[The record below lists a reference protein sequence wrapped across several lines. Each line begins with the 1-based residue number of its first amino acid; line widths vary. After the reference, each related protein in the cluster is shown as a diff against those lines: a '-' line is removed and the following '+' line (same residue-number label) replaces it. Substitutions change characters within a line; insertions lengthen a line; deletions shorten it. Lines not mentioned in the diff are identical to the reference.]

1 MPPRI
6 VEPTANLDPSPA
18 PGPKFPI
25 KKAIIRTIG
34 VLTHKT
40 FNNKR
45 FNIHGTSILNK
56 IPKNNV
62 LFISNHQTY
71 FYDVIAML
79 HVFNASV
86 NGRRD
91 SLKNIL
97 YLLKPK
103 SNIYFIAALETMK
116 ASVISKILSYAGSIL
131 IKRTWR
137 EAGKEITRNIR
148 SEDFDNII
156 KALNDG
162 WVITF
167 PRGTTDN
174 SKPVRSGTAYIIKQ
188 TNPIVIPVKIDGFG
202 DVFERNSLK
211 IKNKTKT
218 FSIKFG
224 NALKFNDNESIES
237 ITNQIEK
244 IID

>member
-1 MPPRI
+1 MNKNI
-6 VEPTANLDPSPA
+6 FGQYLI
-18 PGPKFPI
+18 I

-34 VLTHKT
+34 VLTHKI

-45 FNIHGTSILNK
+45 FNIQGTTILNE
-56 IPKNNV
+56 IPKHNV

-79 HVFNASV
+79 HVFNASL

-116 ASVISKILSYAGSIL
+116 ASLISKILSYAGSIL

>member
-1 MPPRI
+1 MNKNI
-6 VEPTANLDPSPA
+6 FGQYLI
-18 PGPKFPI
+18 I

-45 FNIHGTSILNK
+45 FNIQGTTILNE
-56 IPKNNV
+56 IPKHNV

-79 HVFNASV
+79 HVFNASL

-116 ASVISKILSYAGSIL
+116 ASLISKILSYAGSIL

-202 DVFERNSLK
+202 DVFERNTLK

>member
-1 MPPRI
+1 MKKNIFGQYLLIKRALIRI
-6 VEPTANLDPSPA
+6 
-18 PGPKFPI
+18 
-25 KKAIIRTIG
+25 IG
-34 VLTHKT
+34 VITHRT

-45 FNIHGTSILNK
+45 FDIKGTSLLSE
-56 IPKNNV
+56 IPNNNV

-116 ASVISKILSYAGSIL
+116 ASLITKILSYAGSIL

-137 EAGKEITRNIR
+137 EAGKEINRNIR
-148 SEDFDNII
+148 GEDFENII

-174 SKPVRSGTAYIIKQ
+174 SKRVRSGTAHIIKAA
-188 TNPIVIPVKIDGFG
+188 NPIVIPVNIDGFG
-202 DVFERNSLK
+202 EVFGKNSLK
-211 IKNKTKT
+211 IKNKNKS

-224 NALKFNDNESIES
+224 NPLNFDDNQSIES
-237 ITNQIEK
+237 ITSQIEK

>member
-1 MPPRI
+1 MNKNI
-6 VEPTANLDPSPA
+6 FGQYLI
-18 PGPKFPI
+18 I

-45 FNIHGTSILNK
+45 FNIQGTSILNE

-86 NGRRD
+86 NGRKD

-116 ASVISKILSYAGSIL
+116 ASVIPKILSYAGSIL

-137 EAGKEITRNIR
+137 EAGKEISRNIR
-148 SEDFDNII
+148 GEDFDNIA

-174 SKPVRSGTAYIIKQ
+174 SKPVRSGTAHIIKS
-188 TNPIVIPVKIDGFG
+188 TNPIVIPVKIDGFS

-211 IKNKTKT
+211 IKNKTKP

-224 NALKFNDNESIES
+224 NALKFHDNESIES

>member
-1 MPPRI
+1 MNKNI
-6 VEPTANLDPSPA
+6 FGQYLI
-18 PGPKFPI
+18 I
-25 KKAIIRTIG
+25 KKATIRTIG

-45 FNIHGTSILNK
+45 FNIQGTTILNE
-56 IPKNNV
+56 IPKHNV

-137 EAGKEITRNIR
+137 EAGKEISRNIR
-148 SEDFDNII
+148 GEDFDNII

-188 TNPIVIPVKIDGFG
+188 TNPIVIPVKIDGFD

-211 IKNKTKT
+211 IKNKTKP

-224 NALKFNDNESIES
+224 NALKFHDDESIES

>member
-1 MPPRI
+1 MNKNI
-6 VEPTANLDPSPA
+6 FGQYLI
-18 PGPKFPI
+18 I

-45 FNIHGTSILNK
+45 FNIQGTTILNE
-56 IPKNNV
+56 IPKHNV

-148 SEDFDNII
+148 SKDFDNII

-174 SKPVRSGTAYIIKQ
+174 SKPVRSGTAHIIKS

-211 IKNKTKT
+211 IKNKTMP

-224 NALKFNDNESIES
+224 NALKFNDDESIES

>member
-1 MPPRI
+1 MNKNI
-6 VEPTANLDPSPA
+6 FGQYLI
-18 PGPKFPI
+18 I

-45 FNIHGTSILNK
+45 FNIQGTTILNE
-56 IPKNNV
+56 IPKHNV

-148 SEDFDNII
+148 GEDFDNII

-174 SKPVRSGTAYIIKQ
+174 SKPVRSGTA
-188 TNPIVIPVKIDGFG
+188 
-202 DVFERNSLK
+202 
-211 IKNKTKT
+211 
-218 FSIKFG
+218 
-224 NALKFNDNESIES
+224 
-237 ITNQIEK
+237 
-244 IID
+244 

>member
-1 MPPRI
+1 LKKNI
-6 VEPTANLDPSPA
+6 FGQYLL
-18 PGPKFPI
+18 I
-25 KKAIIRTIG
+25 KRALIRTIG
-34 VLTHKT
+34 VITHRT

-45 FNIHGTSILNK
+45 FDIKGTSLLSE
-56 IPKNNV
+56 IPNNNV

-116 ASVISKILSYAGSIL
+116 ASLITKILSYAGSIL

-137 EAGKEITRNIR
+137 EAGKEINRNIR
-148 SEDFDNII
+148 GEDFENII

-174 SKPVRSGTAYIIKQ
+174 SKQVRSGTAHIIKAA
-188 TNPIVIPVKIDGFG
+188 NPIVIPVNIDGFG
-202 DVFERNSLK
+202 EVFGKNSLK
-211 IKNKTKT
+211 IKNKNKS
-218 FSIKFG
+218 FSIKFR
-224 NALKFNDNESIES
+224 NPLNFDDNQSIES

>member
-1 MPPRI
+1 MNKNI
-6 VEPTANLDPSPA
+6 FGQYLI
-18 PGPKFPI
+18 I

-45 FNIHGTSILNK
+45 FNIQGTTILNE
-56 IPKNNV
+56 IPKHNV

-137 EAGKEITRNIR
+137 EAGKEISRNIR
-148 SEDFDNII
+148 GEDFDNII

-174 SKPVRSGTAYIIKQ
+174 SKPVRSGTAHIIKS

-211 IKNKTKT
+211 IKNKTMP

>member
-1 MPPRI
+1 MNKNI
-6 VEPTANLDPSPA
+6 FGQYLI
-18 PGPKFPI
+18 I
-25 KKAIIRTIG
+25 KKATIRTIG

-45 FNIHGTSILNK
+45 FNIQGTTILNE
-56 IPKNNV
+56 IPKHNV

-137 EAGKEITRNIR
+137 EAGKEISRNIR
-148 SEDFDNII
+148 GEDFDNII

-174 SKPVRSGTAYIIKQ
+174 SKPVRSGTAHIIKS

-211 IKNKTKT
+211 IKNKTMP

-224 NALKFNDNESIES
+224 NALKFNDDESIQS

>member
-1 MPPRI
+1 LNKNI
-6 VEPTANLDPSPA
+6 FGQYLI
-18 PGPKFPI
+18 I

-45 FNIHGTSILNK
+45 FNIQGTTILNE
-56 IPKNNV
+56 IPKHNV

>member
-1 MPPRI
+1 MNKNI
-6 VEPTANLDPSPA
+6 FGQYL
-18 PGPKFPI
+18 PI

-45 FNIHGTSILNK
+45 FNIQGTSILNE

-211 IKNKTKT
+211 IKNKTKL

-224 NALKFNDNESIES
+224 NALKFHDNESIES

>member
-1 MPPRI
+1 MFVLKKNI
-6 VEPTANLDPSPA
+6 FGQYLI
-18 PGPKFPI
+18 I
-25 KKAIIRTIG
+25 KRLIIRIIG
-34 VLTHKT
+34 AITHRT

-45 FNIHGTSILNK
+45 FNIEGSSLLSEIPNK
-56 IPKNNV
+56 NV
-62 LFISNHQTY
+62 LFIANHQTY

-79 HVFNASV
+79 HVFNASI

-103 SNIYFIAALETMK
+103 PNIYFIAALETMK
-116 ASVISKILSYAGSIL
+116 SSFISKILSYAGSIL

-137 EAGKEITRNIR
+137 EAGKEINRPIR
-148 SEDFDNII
+148 GEDFDNII

-174 SKPVRSGTAYIIKQ
+174 SKPVRSGTAHIIK
-188 TNPIVIPVKIDGFG
+188 TINPIVIPVKINGFG
-202 DVFERNSLK
+202 DVFKKNGLK
-211 IKNKTKT
+211 IKDKNKP

-224 NALKFNDNESIES
+224 NPLNFYNKDSIES
-237 ITNQIEK
+237 ITDRIEK

>member
-1 MPPRI
+1 MNKNI
-6 VEPTANLDPSPA
+6 FGQYLI
-18 PGPKFPI
+18 I

-45 FNIHGTSILNK
+45 FNIQGTSILNE

-137 EAGKEITRNIR
+137 EAGKEISRNIR
-148 SEDFDNII
+148 GEDFDNII

-174 SKPVRSGTAYIIKQ
+174 SKPVRSGTAHIIKS

-211 IKNKTKT
+211 IKNKTMP

-224 NALKFNDNESIES
+224 NALEFNNDESIES
-237 ITNQIEK
+237 ITNQIEN

>member
-1 MPPRI
+1 MNKNI
-6 VEPTANLDPSPA
+6 FGQYL
-18 PGPKFPI
+18 PI

-45 FNIHGTSILNK
+45 FNIQGTTILNE
-56 IPKNNV
+56 IPKHNV

>member
-1 MPPRI
+1 MNKNI
-6 VEPTANLDPSPA
+6 FGQYLI
-18 PGPKFPI
+18 I

-45 FNIHGTSILNK
+45 FDIQGTTILNE
-56 IPKNNV
+56 IPKHNV

-86 NGRRD
+86 NGRRN

-188 TNPIVIPVKIDGFG
+188 TNPIVIPVKIDGFV

-211 IKNKTKT
+211 IKNKTKP

-224 NALKFNDNESIES
+224 NALKFNDDESIES

>member
-1 MPPRI
+1 MNKNI
-6 VEPTANLDPSPA
+6 FGQYLI
-18 PGPKFPI
+18 I

-45 FNIHGTSILNK
+45 FNIQGTTILNE
-56 IPKNNV
+56 IPKHNV

-148 SEDFDNII
+148 GEDFDNII

-188 TNPIVIPVKIDGFG
+188 TNPIVIPVKIDGFV

-211 IKNKTKT
+211 IKNKTKP

>member
-1 MPPRI
+1 MNKNI
-6 VEPTANLDPSPA
+6 FGQYL
-18 PGPKFPI
+18 PI

-45 FNIHGTSILNK
+45 FNIQGTSILNE

-211 IKNKTKT
+211 IKNKTKP

-224 NALKFNDNESIES
+224 NALKFNDDESIES

>member
-1 MPPRI
+1 MNKNI
-6 VEPTANLDPSPA
+6 FGQYLS
-18 PGPKFPI
+18 I

-86 NGRRD
+86 NGRKD

-137 EAGKEITRNIR
+137 EAGKEISRNIR
-148 SEDFDNII
+148 GEDFDNII

-174 SKPVRSGTAYIIKQ
+174 SKPVRSGTAHIIKS

-211 IKNKTKT
+211 IKNKTKP

-224 NALKFNDNESIES
+224 NALKFHDDESIES

>member
-1 MPPRI
+1 MNKNI
-6 VEPTANLDPSPA
+6 FGQYLS
-18 PGPKFPI
+18 I

-148 SEDFDNII
+148 GEDFDNII

-174 SKPVRSGTAYIIKQ
+174 SKPVRSGTAHIIKG

-211 IKNKTKT
+211 IKNKTKP

-224 NALKFNDNESIES
+224 NALKFHDDESIES

>member
-1 MPPRI
+1 MNKNI
-6 VEPTANLDPSPA
+6 FGQYLI
-18 PGPKFPI
+18 I

-45 FNIHGTSILNK
+45 FNIQGTTILNE
-56 IPKNNV
+56 IPKHNV

-148 SEDFDNII
+148 GEDFDNII

-188 TNPIVIPVKIDGFG
+188 TNPIVIPVKIDGFV

-211 IKNKTKT
+211 IKNKTMP

-224 NALKFNDNESIES
+224 NALEFNNDESIES

>member
-1 MPPRI
+1 MNKNI
-6 VEPTANLDPSPA
+6 FGQYLI
-18 PGPKFPI
+18 I

-34 VLTHKT
+34 ILTHKT

-45 FNIHGTSILNK
+45 FNIQGTTILNE
-56 IPKNNV
+56 IPKHNV

-148 SEDFDNII
+148 GEDFDNII

-211 IKNKTKT
+211 IKNKTKP

-224 NALKFNDNESIES
+224 NALKFNDDESIES

>member
-1 MPPRI
+1 M
-6 VEPTANLDPSPA
+6 
-18 PGPKFPI
+18 
-25 KKAIIRTIG
+25 KKNIFGQYLLVKRALIRTIG
-34 VLTHKT
+34 VITHRT

-45 FNIHGTSILNK
+45 FDIKGTSLLSE
-56 IPKNNV
+56 IPNNNV

-116 ASVISKILSYAGSIL
+116 ASLITKILSYAGSIL

-137 EAGKEITRNIR
+137 EAGKEINRNIR
-148 SEDFDNII
+148 GEDFKNII

-174 SKPVRSGTAYIIKQ
+174 SKRVRSGTAHIIKAA
-188 TNPIVIPVKIDGFG
+188 NPIVIPVNIDGFG
-202 DVFERNSLK
+202 EVFGKNSLK
-211 IKNKTKT
+211 IKNKNKS
-218 FSIKFG
+218 FSIKFR
-224 NALKFNDNESIES
+224 NPLNFDDNQSIES
-237 ITNQIEK
+237 ITSQIEK
-244 IID
+244 IIN

>member
-1 MPPRI
+1 MNKNI
-6 VEPTANLDPSPA
+6 FGQYLS
-18 PGPKFPI
+18 I

-45 FNIHGTSILNK
+45 FNIQGTTILNE
-56 IPKNNV
+56 IPKHNV

-174 SKPVRSGTAYIIKQ
+174 SKPVRSGTAHIIKS

-211 IKNKTKT
+211 IKNKTKL

-224 NALKFNDNESIES
+224 NALKFHDNESIES

>member
-1 MPPRI
+1 M
-6 VEPTANLDPSPA
+6 
-18 PGPKFPI
+18 
-25 KKAIIRTIG
+25 KKNIFGQTIFLKRLIIATVG
-34 VLTHKT
+34 LLTHRSFRSKK
-40 FNNKR
+40 FEIIGSENLIN
-45 FNIHGTSILNK
+45 L
-56 IPKNNV
+56 PDNNV
-62 LFISNHQTY
+62 LFVSNHQTY

-103 SNIYFIAALETMK
+103 TNIYFIAALETMK
-116 ASVISKILSYAGSIL
+116 SSLIPKILSYAGSIL

-137 EAGKEITRNIR
+137 EAGKEINRPIR
-148 SEDFDNII
+148 GEDFDNII

-174 SKPVRSGTAYIIKQ
+174 SKPVRSGTAHIIK
-188 TNPIVIPVKIDGFG
+188 TINPIVIPVKINGFG
-202 DVFERNSLK
+202 DVFKKNGLK
-211 IKNKTKT
+211 IKDKNKP

-224 NALKFNDNESIES
+224 NPLNFYNKDSIES
-237 ITNQIEK
+237 ITDRIEK

>member
-1 MPPRI
+1 LNKNI
-6 VEPTANLDPSPA
+6 FGQYLI
-18 PGPKFPI
+18 I

-45 FNIHGTSILNK
+45 FNIQGTTILNE
-56 IPKNNV
+56 IPKHNV

-116 ASVISKILSYAGSIL
+116 ASLISKILSYAGSIL

-188 TNPIVIPVKIDGFG
+188 TNPIVIPVKIDGFV

-211 IKNKTKT
+211 IKNKTKP

-224 NALKFNDNESIES
+224 NALKFHDNESIES

>member
-1 MPPRI
+1 MGS
-6 VEPTANLDPSPA
+6 EMC
-18 PGPKFPI
+18 
-25 KKAIIRTIG
+25 IRD
-34 VLTHKT
+34 
-40 FNNKR
+40 R
-45 FNIHGTSILNK
+45 
-56 IPKNNV
+56 
-62 LFISNHQTY
+62 
-71 FYDVIAML
+71 L

-116 ASVISKILSYAGSIL
+116 ASVIPKILSYAGSIL

-137 EAGKEITRNIR
+137 EAGKEISRNIR
-148 SEDFDNII
+148 GEDFDNIT

-174 SKPVRSGTAYIIKQ
+174 SKPVRSGTAHIIKS

-211 IKNKTKT
+211 IKNKTMP

-224 NALKFNDNESIES
+224 NALKFNDDESIKS

>member
-1 MPPRI
+1 MNKNI
-6 VEPTANLDPSPA
+6 FGQYLI
-18 PGPKFPI
+18 I

-45 FNIHGTSILNK
+45 FNIQGTTILNE
-56 IPKNNV
+56 IPKHNV

-148 SEDFDNII
+148 GEDFDNII

-211 IKNKTKT
+211 IKNKTKP

>member
-1 MPPRI
+1 MKKNI
-6 VEPTANLDPSPA
+6 FGQYLL
-18 PGPKFPI
+18 I
-25 KKAIIRTIG
+25 KRALIRTIG
-34 VLTHKT
+34 VITHRT

-45 FNIHGTSILNK
+45 FDIKGTSLLSE
-56 IPKNNV
+56 IPNNNV

-116 ASVISKILSYAGSIL
+116 ASLITKILSYAGSIL

-137 EAGKEITRNIR
+137 EAGKEINRNIR
-148 SEDFDNII
+148 GEDFKNII

-174 SKPVRSGTAYIIKQ
+174 SKRVRPGTAHIIKAA
-188 TNPIVIPVKIDGFG
+188 NPIVIPVNIDGFG
-202 DVFERNSLK
+202 EVFGKNSLK
-211 IKNKTKT
+211 IKNKNKS
-218 FSIKFG
+218 FSIKFR
-224 NALKFNDNESIES
+224 NPLNFDDNQSIES
-237 ITNQIEK
+237 ITSQIEK
-244 IID
+244 IIN

>member
-1 MPPRI
+1 MNKNI
-6 VEPTANLDPSPA
+6 FGQYLI
-18 PGPKFPI
+18 I

-45 FNIHGTSILNK
+45 FNIQGTTILNE
-56 IPKNNV
+56 IPKHNV

-116 ASVISKILSYAGSIL
+116 ASMISKILSYAGSIL

-148 SEDFDNII
+148 GEDFDNII

-174 SKPVRSGTAYIIKQ
+174 SKPVRSGTAHIIKG

-211 IKNKTKT
+211 IKNKTKP

>member
-1 MPPRI
+1 MNKNI
-6 VEPTANLDPSPA
+6 FGQYLI
-18 PGPKFPI
+18 I

-45 FNIHGTSILNK
+45 FNIQGTTILNE
-56 IPKNNV
+56 IPKHNV

-211 IKNKTKT
+211 IKNKTKP

>member
-1 MPPRI
+1 MNKNI
-6 VEPTANLDPSPA
+6 FGQYLI
-18 PGPKFPI
+18 I

-45 FNIHGTSILNK
+45 FNIQGTTILNE
-56 IPKNNV
+56 IPKHNV

-137 EAGKEITRNIR
+137 EAGKEISRNIR
-148 SEDFDNII
+148 GEDFDNII

-174 SKPVRSGTAYIIKQ
+174 SKPVRSGTAHIIKS
-188 TNPIVIPVKIDGFG
+188 TNPIVIPVKIDGFS
-202 DVFERNSLK
+202 DVFEKNGLK
-211 IKNKTKT
+211 IKNKIKP

-224 NALKFNDNESIES
+224 NALKFHDDESIES

>member
-1 MPPRI
+1 MKKNI
-6 VEPTANLDPSPA
+6 FGQYLI
-18 PGPKFPI
+18 I
-25 KKAIIRTIG
+25 KRAIIRIIG
-34 VLTHKT
+34 AITHRT
-40 FNNKR
+40 FNNRR
-45 FNIHGTSILNK
+45 FNIQGTELLNE
-56 IPKNNV
+56 IPNNNV

-103 SNIYFIAALETMK
+103 TNIYFIAAIETMK
-116 ASVISKILSYAGSIL
+116 SSLIPKILSYAGSIL

-137 EAGKEITRNIR
+137 EAGKEINRAVR
-148 SEDFDNII
+148 GEDFDNIL

-167 PRGTTDN
+167 PRGTTDS
-174 SKPVRSGTAYIIKQ
+174 SKPVRSGTAHIIKAI
-188 TNPIVIPVKIDGFG
+188 NPVVIPVKIDGFG
-202 DVFERNSLK
+202 DVFNKISLK
-211 IKNKTKT
+211 IKDKNKP

-224 NALKFNDNESIES
+224 SPLKFYSNDSIES

-244 IID
+244 IIE

>member
-1 MPPRI
+1 MKKNI
-6 VEPTANLDPSPA
+6 FGQYLL
-18 PGPKFPI
+18 I
-25 KKAIIRTIG
+25 KRALIRTIG
-34 VLTHKT
+34 VITHRT

-45 FNIHGTSILNK
+45 FDIKGTSLLSE
-56 IPKNNV
+56 IPNNNV

-116 ASVISKILSYAGSIL
+116 ASLITKILSYAGSIL

-137 EAGKEITRNIR
+137 EAGKEINRNIR
-148 SEDFDNII
+148 GEDFENII

-174 SKPVRSGTAYIIKQ
+174 SKRVRSGTAHIIKAA
-188 TNPIVIPVKIDGFG
+188 NPIVIPVNIDGFG
-202 DVFERNSLK
+202 EVFEKNSLK
-211 IKNKTKT
+211 IKNKNKS

-224 NALKFNDNESIES
+224 NPLNFDDNQSIES
-237 ITNQIEK
+237 ITSQIEK
-244 IID
+244 IIN

>member
-1 MPPRI
+1 MKKNI
-6 VEPTANLDPSPA
+6 FGQYLL
-18 PGPKFPI
+18 I
-25 KKAIIRTIG
+25 KRALIRTIG
-34 VLTHKT
+34 VITHRT

-45 FNIHGTSILNK
+45 FDIKGTSLLSE
-56 IPKNNV
+56 IPNNNV

-116 ASVISKILSYAGSIL
+116 ASLITKILSYAGSIL

-137 EAGKEITRNIR
+137 EAGKEINRNIR
-148 SEDFDNII
+148 GEDFKNII

-174 SKPVRSGTAYIIKQ
+174 SKRVRSGTAHIIKAA
-188 TNPIVIPVKIDGFG
+188 NPIVIPVNIDGFG
-202 DVFERNSLK
+202 EVFGKNSLK
-211 IKNKTKT
+211 IKNKNKS

-224 NALKFNDNESIES
+224 NPLNFDDNQSIES
-237 ITNQIEK
+237 ITSQIEK
-244 IID
+244 IIN

>member
-1 MPPRI
+1 MKKNI
-6 VEPTANLDPSPA
+6 FDQYLL
-18 PGPKFPI
+18 I
-25 KKAIIRTIG
+25 KRALIRTIG
-34 VLTHKT
+34 VITHRT

-45 FNIHGTSILNK
+45 FDIKGTSLLSE
-56 IPKNNV
+56 IPNNNV

-116 ASVISKILSYAGSIL
+116 ASLITKILSYAGSIL

-137 EAGKEITRNIR
+137 EAGKEINRNIR
-148 SEDFDNII
+148 GEDFENII

-174 SKPVRSGTAYIIKQ
+174 SKRVRSGTAHIIKAA
-188 TNPIVIPVKIDGFG
+188 NPIVIPVNIDGFG
-202 DVFERNSLK
+202 EVFEKNSLK
-211 IKNKTKT
+211 IKNKNKS

-224 NALKFNDNESIES
+224 NPLNFDDNQSIES
-237 ITNQIEK
+237 ITSQIEK
-244 IID
+244 IIN

>member
-1 MPPRI
+1 MNKNI
-6 VEPTANLDPSPA
+6 FGQYLI
-18 PGPKFPI
+18 I

-174 SKPVRSGTAYIIKQ
+174 SKPVRSGTAHIIKS

-211 IKNKTKT
+211 IKNKTMP

-224 NALKFNDNESIES
+224 NALEFNNDESIES

>member
-1 MPPRI
+1 MNKNI
-6 VEPTANLDPSPA
+6 FGQYLI
-18 PGPKFPI
+18 I

-45 FNIHGTSILNK
+45 FDIQGTTILNE
-56 IPKNNV
+56 IPKHNV

-174 SKPVRSGTAYIIKQ
+174 SKPVRSGTAHIIKG

-211 IKNKTKT
+211 IKNKTKP

-224 NALKFNDNESIES
+224 NALKFNDYESIES